1 MIKKQR
7 RSPAVQKCS
16 SKNQTS
22 TFALLLFC
30 STALFC
36 LASCASPRYGY
47 YEDYPKYESQPK
59 ESPQETKPSDTKQPE
74 AIQAEAKYIVA
85 SWYGPD
91 FHGKLTSSGEPY
103 NMHANTCA
111 HKEYPF
117 GTKLKVTNITNNKNV
132 ECTVN
137 DRGPF
142 IPGRDLDL
150 SYSCA
155 KELELIGPGTGKVRI
170 EPLGRDMRYIK
181 YIKYSPLGGSGP
193 FTIQIGS
200 YKDLSNATRMKTSL
214 ELKYSKV
221 YITEAEIS
229 GSKYYR
235 VRVGKFNSKDDAYTL
250 AKTLADEGYNTLIAP
265 YEERI

>member
-1 MIKKQR
+1 MIHDKRYRKN
-7 RSPAVQKCS
+7 SLSCILHPASCILIILI
-16 SKNQTS
+16 
-22 TFALLLFC
+22 F
-30 STALFC
+30 
-36 LASCASPRYGY
+36 ASCAAPRYGY
-47 YEDYPKYESQPK
+47 YEDYPKYETQPK
-59 ESPQETKPSDTKQPE
+59 ESPKETPAPL
-74 AIQAEAKYIVA
+74 EAKYIVA

-103 NMHANTCA
+103 NMFANTCA

-117 GTKLKVTNITNNKNV
+117 GTKLKVTNIANNKNV

-155 KELELIGPGTGKVRI
+155 KEIELIGTGTGEVKI
-170 EPLGRDMRYIK
+170 EYLGRDTRYIK

-193 FTIQIGS
+193 FTIQVGS
-200 YKDLSNATRMKTSL
+200 YRDLSNATRMKASL
-214 ELKYSKV
+214 EFKYSKV

-235 VRVGKFNSKDDAYTL
+235 VRVGKFNSKDDAYTP

>member
-1 MIKKQR
+1 MIQKLR
-7 RSPAVQKCS
+7 RSEEQKRR
-16 SKNQTS
+16 SKNGIH

-30 STALFC
+30 STALFF
-36 LASCASPRYGY
+36 LASCAAPRYGY
-47 YEDYPKYESQPK
+47 YEDYPKYETQPK
-59 ESPQETKPSDTKQPE
+59 ESPKETPAPL
-74 AIQAEAKYIVA
+74 EAKYIVA

-103 NMHANTCA
+103 NMYANTCA

-117 GTKLKVTNITNNKNV
+117 GTKLKVTNIANNKNI

-142 IPGRDLDL
+142 IPERDLDL

-155 KELELIGPGTGKVRI
+155 KEIELIGPGTGKVRI

-193 FTIQIGS
+193 FTIQVGS
-200 YKDLSNATRMKTSL
+200 YKDLSNATRMKASL
-214 ELKYSKV
+214 EFKYSKV

>member
-1 MIKKQR
+1 MTHDKR
-7 RSPAVQKCS
+7 YR
-16 SKNQTS
+16 KNS
-22 TFALLLFC
+22 LSCILH
-30 STALFC
+30 
-36 LASCASPRYGY
+36 LASCILIILIFASCAAPRYGY
-47 YEDYPKYESQPK
+47 
-59 ESPQETKPSDTKQPE
+59 
-74 AIQAEAKYIVA
+74 IEAKYIVA

-103 NMHANTCA
+103 NMFANTCA

-117 GTKLKVTNITNNKNV
+117 GTKLKVTNIANNKNV

-155 KELELIGPGTGKVRI
+155 KEIELIGTGTGKVKI
-170 EPLGRDMRYIK
+170 EYLGRDTRYIK
-181 YIKYSPLGGSGP
+181 YIKYSPLGSSGP
-193 FTIQIGS
+193 FTIQVGS
-200 YKDLSNATRMKTSL
+200 YRDLSNATRMKASL
-214 ELKYSKV
+214 EFKYSKV

>member
-1 MIKKQR
+1 M
-7 RSPAVQKCS
+7 AFL
-16 SKNQTS
+16 T
-22 TFALLLFC
+22 
-30 STALFC
+30 
-36 LASCASPRYGY
+36 SCAAPRYGY
-47 YEDYPKYESQPK
+47 YEDSKYETHPK
-59 ESPQETKPSDTKQPE
+59 ESTKETQSPS
-74 AIQAEAKYIVA
+74 EAKHIVA

-117 GTKLKVTNITNNKNV
+117 GTKLKVTNIANNKNV

-150 SYSCA
+150 SYACA
-155 KELELIGPGTGKVRI
+155 KEIELIGPGTGKVI
-170 EPLGRDMRYIK
+170 TEYLGRDMRYIK
-181 YIKYSPLGGSGP
+181 YIKYSPTGGSGP

-200 YKDLSNATRMKTSL
+200 YKDLSNATRMKASL
-214 ELKYSKV
+214 EFKYSKV

-250 AKTLADEGYNTLIAP
+250 AKALADEGYNTLIAP